1 MGTVVGVAGA
11 GPAKLG
17 AGDGELVRGDDGVGV
32 GLDVGLL
39 VGVGVGI
46 RVGDGVGAGEM
57 KLES

>member
-1 MGTVVGVAGA
+1 MAGA
-11 GPAKLG
+11 IGPARLG
-17 AGDGELVRGDDGVGV
+17 AGEGELVRGDDGVGV